1 MTKTSEGER
10 RRERGEIRGRG
21 KEAIGPERRQGRGG
35 ERGTGEEGEAGNQER
50 ASRTHIRKGRLISP
64 EISWIER
71 KEGAV
76 SVPA

>member
-35 ERGTGEEGEAGNQER
+35 EGRGEQVRRER
-50 ASRTHIRKGRLISP
+50 QGTRRGPVELTL
-64 EISWIER
+64 E
-71 KEGAV
+71 KEG
-76 SVPA
+76 